1 MKTFRPY
8 NAGYLIIYILTLIS
22 FADVSY
28 TIITYDPNAAQS
40 LMNSFA
46 LWSFLILIAAVVFAN
61 HYFKTRVTVGSDYL
75 HIVRPVYVQPK
86 PGEKRVNF
94 LFRQDTLDNVIM
106 ETRLQLPLLEKYGY
120 IEDLGFKSQDKG
132 GATQKNKLFP
142 LHEVAFVLG
151 DGTNYRLNAAVYS
164 KKQLASLISL
174 IKEKTGIAPTGS
186 LANP

>member
-1 MKTFRPY
+1 
-8 NAGYLIIYILTLIS
+8 
-22 FADVSY
+22 
-28 TIITYDPNAAQS
+28 
-40 LMNSFA
+40 
-46 LWSFLILIAAVVFAN
+46 
-61 HYFKTRVTVGSDYL
+61 
-75 HIVRPVYVQPK
+75 
-86 PGEKRVNF
+86 F

-151 DGTNYRLNAAVYS
+151 DGTNYRLNAAIYS